1 LGKESPK
8 MDNELRR
15 ELIAKSPITYAGL
28 RKLNIGAGILHLV
41 QGIIMLG
48 LGFLLTWDRALY
60 TFYLKFKIIS
70 VSPPNFQVLPDPQ
83 VAVTLSYLGV
93 ILASFLLISAV
104 AHFVIAFAR
113 NKSYVQNLKNAMNP
127 YRWYEYAL
135 SSSIMLVILATFV
148 GVWEVWSLVMIFVL
162 NAMMIMFGYLMEKIN
177 QYPKKTD
184 WSPYLLGCVSGFT
197 PWVVMAAYFI
207 AAVNSTGVNPP
218 TFVYLALVLYFVMFN
233 TFSINMILQYKGIGR
248 WKDYLY
254 GERAYIILSLAAK
267 TILAW
272 LVFVGIFA
280 PF

>member
-1 LGKESPK
+1 

-15 ELIAKSPITYAGL
+15 EIIEKSPITFNGL
-28 RKLNIGAGILHLV
+28 RRLNIGAGALHLA
-41 QGIIMLG
+41 QGIMMLG
-48 LGFLLTWDRALY
+48 LGLLLAWNRDIY
-60 TFYLKFKIIS
+60 TFYLKFTVTQNPLS
-70 VSPPNFQVLPDPQ
+70 FQVLPNPQ
-83 VAVTLSYLGV
+83 VAFTMSYLGAL
-93 ILASFLLISAV
+93 LASFLLISAF
-104 AHFVIAFAR
+104 AHFVISFVR
-113 NKSYVQNLKNAMNP
+113 KDRYFQNLKRGMNP
-127 YRWYEYAL
+127 YRWYEYAF

-148 GVWEVWSLVMIFVL
+148 GVWDLWSLVMIFVL
-162 NAMMIMFGYLMEKIN
+162 NAMMIMFGYVMEKIN

-218 TFVYLALVLYFVMFN
+218 TFVYLALALYFVMFN

-248 WKDYLY
+248 WRDYLF
-254 GERAYIILSLAAK
+254 GERVYILLSLAAK

>member
-1 LGKESPK
+1 

-15 ELIAKSPITYAGL
+15 ELIAKSPINFAGL
-28 RKLNIGAGILHLV
+28 RRLNIGAGILHLI

-48 LGFLLTWDRALY
+48 LGFFLTWDRALY

-70 VSPPNFQVLPDPQ
+70 VSPPDFQVLPDPQ
-83 VAVTLSYLGV
+83 VAVTLSYLGA

-254 GERAYIILSLAAK
+254 GERVYIILSLAAK